1 MPEDVSL
8 HLPVDVGHVDDLTG
22 AETGKLLLEAGTDQ
36 LRLSGEEKKRMRIE
50 SFSIQ
55 EDA

>member
-50 SFSIQ
+50 RFSIQ